1 MKLEKS
7 ATAKNNHF
15 PLKKVND
22 IRKPLNFPI
31 YKSVLIKKL
40 ANKISYSGKG
50 TSKFEF
56 LCKGVTGVLKS
67 IHFIVSE

>member
-40 ANKISYSGKG
+40 AKQNLIFREGD
-50 TSKFEF
+50 
-56 LCKGVTGVLKS
+56 
-67 IHFIVSE
+67 